1 MNTVI
6 KRISEIEDAASSV
19 MESAN
24 ISKKAFAEK
33 MEEQI
38 REFDQDLE
46 RSTSQGI
53 EELRIRLNLE
63 TDRRLEQ
70 QKSDAEKSL
79 QEMED
84 NYKQNYDWYI
94 EKLFRML
101 TEE

>member
-24 ISKKAFAEK
+24 ASKKAFALK

-38 REFDQDLE
+38 RKFDQDQE
-46 RSTSQGI
+46 KSTSQGI
-53 EELRIRLNLE
+53 EELRKRLKLE

-70 QKSDAEKSL
+70 QKSEAEKSL
-79 QEMED
+79 KEMED
-84 NYKQNYDWYI
+84 NYQKNYDWYI
-94 EKLFRML
+94 ENLFRML